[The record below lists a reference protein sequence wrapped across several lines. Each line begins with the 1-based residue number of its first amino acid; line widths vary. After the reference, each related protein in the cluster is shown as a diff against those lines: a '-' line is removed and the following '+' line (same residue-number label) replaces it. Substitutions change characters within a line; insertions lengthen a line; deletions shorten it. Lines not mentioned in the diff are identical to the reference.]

1 MRSGV
6 FQGVWEQIIYVYW
19 PHRARSRALLTGPE
33 ADVHFGD
40 VAGERFSGIIK
51 VRGEATVELKK
62 PLTKKTAV
70 EMDTLPGS
78 VPVYTYT
85 QTHTSAHMYIMYGK
99 SSVLCN
105 KCSVVA
111 HFSF

>member
-70 EMDTLPGS
+70 EMCGNGHITWFSTCIHIHTDT
-78 VPVYTYT
+78 
-85 QTHTSAHMYIMYGK
+85 H
-99 SSVLCN
+99 
-105 KCSVVA
+105 
-111 HFSF
+111 